1 MARLKVNSPGWDVR
15 RNLASRGAG
24 EIAGVAL
31 PGLPDDFLAA
41 GARIDEEVI
50 LQPRAVARDA
60 AGSPGPIDL
69 TTELGPAETAI
80 LAIRR
85 PSGALS
91 FHPPTETVRR
101 LRGGPSEVQFIV
113 PPRAAASTSAPS
125 SRGLAGTALKAIVV
139 KFTGSALDKIAG
151 LTLPKLAELF
161 ESATWKRRGLKE
173 GWLKLSR
180 AALTGKALPSL
191 KPTSTERTLLFIHG
205 TFSNA
210 AAAFDDLASSSFF
223 DDVAARYGDRIFA
236 FDHFT
241 LCRTPEDNARML
253 LETLPDKTFTFDV
266 ITHSRGGLVLRNLV
280 ERAAAFGSLSRRL
293 QIGRIVLVA
302 SPNEGTPLATP
313 RRWEDTVGWIA
324 NLLELFPDNPFTTG
338 PAFVANGLVWL
349 SRHLSVDV
357 PGLAAMD
364 GDGAMIRELQAPP
377 GPPADR
383 YSALVANCNPAGNVL
398 ERLLDA
404 GLDQFFGSAN
414 DLVVPSEGG
423 WRVDRTGSAFIT
435 GDRIGCFGPGGNLPG
450 DSVTHVNI
458 FAQPGAPSFLAKA
471 LAGDVQPLRAVD
483 PAKSLPD
490 RRLLR
495 AGAEGV
501 AAPAITVSGIPAVPR
516 RTRVAVAHVASAAS
530 AAAPASLAITVVNG
544 DLSFERRPLLI
555 GHYRSTQLTGAEA
568 FIDRLLQRTMT
579 RSLDMDVYPAEPG
592 SHQIFPN
599 TAIDVNRDWLTPRP
613 AAVIVVGLGQEGDL
627 RPRELS
633 MSVRRAVVAWAQRI
647 AEDARSR
654 RGRGKTPRTIELAST
669 LMGSGG
675 LGVTA
680 AHAAVLIAQGVFDA
694 NLLLSRPDSGLP
706 SVSGLRLIELY
717 TDRAREAWQALRMQ
731 SEATPGRFDVSEPIE
746 TGTGWLLR
754 PIESGYRGAN
764 YDYIEATLHT
774 GETGESAIEYSLD
787 TSRARTEVRAQS
799 TQARLVQNLV
809 KEASSAT
816 TGDSDIGRTLY
827 KLLVPIELEGF
838 LASADQTQL
847 VLDAHTAGIPWEM
860 LDDEAP
866 GRHDDPWAIRSKL
879 LRKFKTERF
888 RERVSDATS
897 RATVLVVG
905 EPDCPPEYPPL
916 PGALAEARAV
926 AELLTAAK
934 GEIVDSVRAVMVGEQ
949 DPTRPNARTVLGA
962 LLNGEW
968 TIVHVAGH
976 GALVDDAGN
985 PGGVVLSDGTFLG
998 PSEVGAMRIVPR
1010 LVFLNCC
1017 HLGAF
1022 QSDAVLSD
1030 RANFASG
1037 VARRLIEIGV
1047 RCVVVAGWA
1056 VDDQAARAFA
1066 EAFYRAL
1073 LSRQKF
1079 VDAVQQAR
1087 KAAFAFTGYTWAA
1100 YQCYGDP
1107 DWRLAPVSDQGAPA
1121 PASPDEFKQIATVP
1135 GLKLALRTLTIQS
1148 TYQREIRPAQ
1158 AQHARLDRLEQRWR
1172 DMRWTVENGVGE
1184 LFAEAY
1190 EAVGDLDAAIGWYD
1204 TVLEGGTTDVSL
1216 KALAGRSNLRI
1227 RRASERVEREVL
1239 RLADAAPRRTT
1250 ATASRAK
1257 NRRSSSSAALRKMT
1271 DAARRVIATET
1282 KRLRSL
1288 PVLGASLDRE
1298 IFVGAAMK
1306 QLALVENAAGRR
1318 TAEREAIR
1326 QMRLH
1331 YLRALEGR
1339 RTSSF
1344 RDIHYPAV
1352 NVIVAQ
1358 LALGESVERALFDE
1372 VRQSLRAMESD
1383 GPTFWSV
1390 VGQTE
1395 LTLFRAINRK
1405 HLAIEKRRIL
1415 AGYDDVAKRM
1425 RGSAHWHMV
1434 FDTASFVL
1442 SRYRRQARRTESK
1455 ACDEILDYLR
1465 KQVPVTQ

>member
-24 EIAGVAL
+24 EIAAVAL
-31 PGLPDDFLAA
+31 PGLPDDFLAE

-50 LQPRAVARDA
+50 LQPRPAARDA
-60 AGSPGPIDL
+60 AVSSGAIDL
-69 TTELGPAETAI
+69 TTELGPAETAV

-85 PSGALS
+85 PSGAVS
-91 FHPPTETVRR
+91 FHPPSETIRR
-101 LRGGPSEVQFIV
+101 QRGGPSEVHFIV
-113 PPRAAASTSAPS
+113 PPRAPASTSESS
-125 SRGLAGTALKAIVV
+125 SRGLADTALKAILV

-173 GWLKLSR
+173 GWLKVSR
-180 AALTGKALPSL
+180 AALAGKALPAL
-191 KPTSTERTLLFIHG
+191 KPTSTARTLLFIHG
-205 TFSNA
+205 TFSNT
-210 AAAFDDLASSSFF
+210 AAAFADLASSSFF

-236 FDHFT
+236 FDHFS
-241 LCRTPEDNARML
+241 LSRTPEDNARML
-253 LETLPDKTFTFDV
+253 LATLPDKTFTFDV
-266 ITHSRGGLVLRNLV
+266 VTHSRGGLVLRNLV
-280 ERAAAFGSLSRRL
+280 ERAAAFGSLSRKL
-293 QIGRIVLVA
+293 QIGRTVLVA

-324 NLLELFPDNPFTTG
+324 NLLELFPDSPFTTG
-338 PAFVANGLVWL
+338 PAFVANGLLWL

-364 GDGAMIRELQAPP
+364 GDGGMIRELQSPP

-423 WRVDRTGSAFIT
+423 WRVDRTGSAFIA

-450 DSVTHVNI
+450 DTVTHVNI
-458 FAQPGAPSFLAKA
+458 FAQPGAPLFLAKA
-471 LAGDVQPLRAVD
+471 LAGDVQPLTALD
-483 PAKSLPD
+483 PAQSLPD
-490 RRLLR
+490 RRLVR
-495 AGAEGV
+495 ARAEGV
-501 AAPAITVSGIPAVPR
+501 AVPAITVSGISAAPR
-516 RTRVAVAHVASAAS
+516 RTRVTAAHVAAS
-530 AAAPASLAITVVNG
+530 AEAPASLAITVVNG

-568 FIDRLLQRTMT
+568 FVDRMLQHTMA
-579 RSLDMDVYPAEPG
+579 RSLDVDVYPAEPG

-613 AAVIVVGLGQEGDL
+613 EAVIVVGLGQEGDL
-627 RPRELS
+627 RPMELS
-633 MSVRRAVVAWAQRI
+633 MSVRRAVVAWAQRNVEG
-647 AEDARSR
+647 APMR
-654 RGRGKTPRTIELAST
+654 RGREKTPRTIELAST

-680 AHAAVLIAQGVFDA
+680 AQAAVLIAQGVFDA

-706 SVSGLRLIELY
+706 SVIGLRLIELY
-717 TDRAREAWQALRMQ
+717 TDRASEAWRALRMQ

-754 PIESGYRGAN
+754 PIESGYRGAD

-774 GETGESAIEYSLD
+774 GDTGESAIEYSLD
-787 TSRARTEVRAQS
+787 TSRARTEVRAQA

-809 KEASSAT
+809 KEASSVT

-847 VLDAHTAGIPWEM
+847 VLDAHTAAIPWEM

-866 GRHDDPWAIRSKL
+866 RQHDDPWAIRSKL
-879 LRKFKTERF
+879 LRKFKTGRF
-888 RERVSDATS
+888 RDRVSDATS
-897 RATVLVVG
+897 RAAVLVVG

-916 PGALAEARAV
+916 PGAHAEAKAV

-934 GEIVDSVRAVMVGEQ
+934 GEIVDSVRAVMAGEQ
-949 DPTRPNARTVLGA
+949 HPTRPNARTVLGA

-976 GALVDDAGN
+976 GALADGAGN
-985 PGGVVLSDGTFLG
+985 LGGVVLSDGTFLG
-998 PSEVGAMRIVPR
+998 PSEVGAMRVVPH

-1135 GLKLALRTLTIQS
+1135 GLKLALRTLAVQS
-1148 TYQREIRPAQ
+1148 TYQREMRPAQ
-1158 AQHARLDRLEQRWR
+1158 AQHARLHRLEQRWW

-1190 EAVGDLDAAIGWYD
+1190 EAVGDLDAAIGWYE
-1204 TVLEGGTTDVSL
+1204 TVLKRDTTDVSL
-1216 KALAGRSNLRI
+1216 KALMVRSNLRI

-1239 RLADAAPRRTT
+1239 RLVDAAPRRTT
-1250 ATASRAK
+1250 ATAGRAK
-1257 NRRSSSSAALRKMT
+1257 NRRGSSSAALRKMT
-1271 DAARRVIATET
+1271 DAARRVIATEA

-1288 PVLGASLDRE
+1288 PMLGTAFDRE
-1298 IFVGAAMK
+1298 MFVGAAMK

-1318 TAEREAIR
+1318 SAEREAIR
-1326 QMRLH
+1326 QMKRC

-1339 RTSSF
+1339 RKSGF
-1344 RDIHYPAV
+1344 PDIYHPAV
-1352 NVIVAQ
+1352 DVIVAQ
-1358 LALGESVERALFDE
+1358 LALGESVDRALFDE
-1372 VRQSLRAMESD
+1372 ARQSLRAKESD

-1395 LTLFRAINRK
+1395 LTLFKAIDRK
-1405 HLAIEKRRIL
+1405 HLSIEKRRIL
-1415 AGYDDVAKRM
+1415 TSYDDVAKRM
-1425 RGSAHWHMV
+1425 RGSVHWHMV
-1434 FDTASFVL
+1434 YDTASFVL
-1442 SRYRRQARRTESK
+1442 SRYRRQARRAESK